1 MSIGSEKANSFI
13 NHLYENPSL
22 QQYTPLQREE
32 QIIQFLEKNQHTLSP
47 TLSSNDFFP
56 GYGWNRIMEMLVST
70 LQERTNAHF
79 LSDLK
84 ELITQ
89 SINYGF
95 LRDYGMESVNYDVV
109 QSQIEQLLVKL
120 LQNSGSRRLINGSYN
135 SVFHGMPSRY
145 VTVSFNRKSYLYFEF
160 TKVQHLKIPSDQ
172 ICDLVKITTL
182 LMPSIW
188 IGDHTGV
195 MVNNSGVPME
205 VDPPWIERAFER
217 AHSEIGS
224 IPKDILRCALRAN
237 LSFTDHSDIEATS
250 RLSAIFVARARY
262 FNPNVAIDRGADTPD
277 KSWFNTARRNHKYYG
292 YDSRMLEELYSI
304 SSDNHW

>member
-1 MSIGSEKANSFI
+1 MSIGNEKANSFI

-22 QQYTPLQREE
+22 QQYAPLQREE
-32 QIIQFLEKNQHTLSP
+32 QIIQFLEKNQQTLSP
-47 TLSSNDFFP
+47 TLSSSDFFP
-56 GYGWNRIMEMLVST
+56 GYGWNRIMEMLITT
-70 LQERTNAHF
+70 LQEKSNTHF

-95 LRDYGMESVNYDVV
+95 LRNFGMESVNYDVV

-135 SVFHGMPSRY
+135 SVLHSMPSRY
-145 VTVSFNRKSYLYFEF
+145 ITVSYNRKSYLYFEF
-160 TKVQHLKIPSDQ
+160 TKVQHLKIPPDQ
-172 ICDLVKITTL
+172 ICDLVNITTL

-188 IGDHTGV
+188 IDDHTGV
-195 MVNNSGVPME
+195 MVNNSGIPTE

-217 AHSEIGS
+217 VHAEVGS
-224 IPKDILRCALRAN
+224 IPKEILRCALRAN

-250 RLSAIFVARARY
+250 RLSTIFVARARHY
-262 FNPNVAIDRGADTPD
+262 NPNAVIDRGADTPD
-277 KSWFNTARRNHKYYG
+277 KSWFSIARRNHKYYG

-304 SSDNHW
+304 SSDNRW

>member
-22 QQYTPLQREE
+22 REYTPLQREE
-32 QIIQFLEKNQHTLSP
+32 QIIQFLEKNQQTLSP

-56 GYGWNRIMEMLVST
+56 GYGWSRIMEMLIST
-70 LQERTNAHF
+70 LEERTNAYF

-89 SINYGF
+89 NISYGF
-95 LRDYGMESVNYDVV
+95 LRDFGMDSVNYDVV

-120 LQNSGSRRLINGSYN
+120 LQSSGSRRLINGSYN
-135 SVFHGMPSRY
+135 SVLHNMTSRY
-145 VTVSFNRKSYLYFEF
+145 ITVSFNRKSYLYFEL
-160 TKVQHLKIPSDQ
+160 TKVQHLRIPPDQ
-172 ICDLVKITTL
+172 ICDLVKLTTL
-182 LMPSIW
+182 LMPVIW
-188 IGDHTGV
+188 IDDHTGV
-195 MVNNSGVPME
+195 MVNSNGIPLE

-217 AHSEIGS
+217 AHAEIS
-224 IPKDILRCALRAN
+224 AIPKDILRCALRAN

-250 RLSAIFVARARY
+250 RLSAIFVARARH
-262 FNPNVAIDRGADTPD
+262 FNPHAVIDRGADTPD
-277 KSWFNTARRNHKYYG
+277 KSWFSIARRNHKYYG

-304 SSDNHW
+304 SSDNRW